1 MILVVVTSEVV
12 TLEVEIQIMAVIM
25 VTGVEEEILVATE
38 VLEETEI
45 WEVTE
50 IWEETEILGEIEI
63 LEETEIWEEEILV
76 ETEIWEAIEI
86 LEEIEIL
93 EVVKVGTMAAETTKE
108 NPTSVADVE
117 VCKHKEVAIG
127 LKVVIRTKTGSSLKV
142 LIANQTIHLAKE
154 ETRDITRMIT
164 KVLEVKVMMIT
175 KGVTKAFQIIK
186 TMMILKMEME
196 TSAMED
202 SKDMDTRP
210 SNLIIVNLPHPITS
224 LADSSQ
230 SMAYWQFLERS

>member
-1 MILVVVTSEVV
+1 M
-12 TLEVEIQIMAVIM
+12 
-25 VTGVEEEILVATE
+25 
-38 VLEETEI
+38 
-45 WEVTE
+45 
-50 IWEETEILGEIEI
+50 GEI
-63 LEETEIWEEEILV
+63 EILV
-76 ETEIWEAIEI
+76 ETEIW
-86 LEEIEIL
+86 EEIEIL

-164 KVLEVKVMMIT
+164 KVMMIT

-186 TMMILKMEME
+186 TMMILKMEIE
-196 TSAMED
+196 ISAMED

-230 SMAYWQFLERS
+230 SMA

>member
-1 MILVVVTSEVV
+1 MGMVMILVVVTSEVV

-50 IWEETEILGEIEI
+50 I
-63 LEETEIWEEEILV
+63 
-76 ETEIWEAIEI
+76 
-86 LEEIEIL
+86 L

-127 LKVVIRTKTGSSLKV
+127 LKV
-142 LIANQTIHLAKE
+142 LIVNQTIHLAKE

-230 SMAYWQFLERS
+230 SMA

>member
-1 MILVVVTSEVV
+1 MGDKEVAVILEIEILMVMILVVVTSEVV

-45 WEVTE
+45 
-50 IWEETEILGEIEI
+50 
-63 LEETEIWEEEILV
+63 LV
-76 ETEIWEAIEI
+76 ETEIWEEIEI
-86 LEEIEIL
+86 LEEIEFL
-93 EVVKVGTMAAETTKE
+93 EVVKIGTMAAETTKE

-127 LKVVIRTKTGSSLKV
+127 LRVVIRTKTGSSLKV

-164 KVLEVKVMMIT
+164 KVLEV
-175 KGVTKAFQIIK
+175 
-186 TMMILKMEME
+186 
-196 TSAMED
+196 
-202 SKDMDTRP
+202 
-210 SNLIIVNLPHPITS
+210 
-224 LADSSQ
+224 
-230 SMAYWQFLERS
+230 

>member
-1 MILVVVTSEVV
+1 MGMVMILVVVTSEVV

-45 WEVTE
+45 WEVT
-50 IWEETEILGEIEI
+50 
-63 LEETEIWEEEILV
+63 
-76 ETEIWEAIEI
+76 
-86 LEEIEIL
+86 EIL

-154 ETRDITRMIT
+154 ETRDITR
-164 KVLEVKVMMIT
+164 
-175 KGVTKAFQIIK
+175 
-186 TMMILKMEME
+186 
-196 TSAMED
+196 
-202 SKDMDTRP
+202 
-210 SNLIIVNLPHPITS
+210 
-224 LADSSQ
+224 
-230 SMAYWQFLERS
+230 

>member
-1 MILVVVTSEVV
+1 MGDKEVAVILEIEILMGMILVAVTSEVV

-50 IWEETEILGEIEI
+50 I
-63 LEETEIWEEEILV
+63 LEETEIWEE
-76 ETEIWEAIEI
+76 TEI

-117 VCKHKEVAIG
+117 VCK
-127 LKVVIRTKTGSSLKV
+127 
-142 LIANQTIHLAKE
+142 
-154 ETRDITRMIT
+154 
-164 KVLEVKVMMIT
+164 
-175 KGVTKAFQIIK
+175 
-186 TMMILKMEME
+186 
-196 TSAMED
+196 
-202 SKDMDTRP
+202 
-210 SNLIIVNLPHPITS
+210 
-224 LADSSQ
+224 
-230 SMAYWQFLERS
+230 